1 MSLGCHIHDLVVGSL
16 TSDNLMINNN
26 EKIIFFDLFPFAASL
41 GWSQNAV
48 VSWDSLSLS
57 MDHHRV
63 LPVMGEV
70 HYSRIP
76 ASEWRNELLKM
87 KEGGVTFVATYV
99 F

>member
-1 MSLGCHIHDLVVGSL
+1 MRKL
-16 TSDNLMINNN
+16 
-26 EKIIFFDLFPFAASL
+26 FFSIYFLFAASL

-57 MDHHRV
+57 MNHHRV

-99 F
+99 LESCRRAEGNLRLEWSA